1 MKNKMKNKM
10 KLTAI
15 IIISGLMLF
24 GIQSCKKYEDGPM
37 FSLSSR
43 TQRVANKWK
52 VDNYKVNGTDYTSLF
67 SDYTETYTKA
77 GAYSY
82 QWGILSGT
90 GTWAFQNNDAEILIT
105 GIDNQSTVTLV
116 IQKLEEKQFWYYIM
130 DGSDKKEYNMIQY

>member
-1 MKNKMKNKM
+1 MKNKM

-52 VDNYKVNGTDYTSLF
+52 VDNYKVNGTDYTSLV

>member
-1 MKNKMKNKM
+1 MKNKM

-52 VDNYKVNGTDYTSLF
+52 VDNYKVNGTDYTSLV

-130 DGSDKKEYNMIQY
+130 DGSDKKEYHMIQY

>member
-1 MKNKMKNKM
+1 MKNKM

-130 DGSDKKEYNMIQY
+130 DGSDKKEYHMIQY